1 MQPETE
7 QQNDTERMS
16 DLEIL
21 ERVLGGDRDLF
32 EIFVRRYSQRV
43 YRVTRSILRNASD
56 AEDIVQDTF
65 VSAYQHLAQFAGR
78 AQFSTWLTRIAI
90 HKALR
95 CASSRSREVPIGDT
109 FDAWMQRSG
118 GDYTRGPEHLAL
130 SSECAH
136 ILAQAVARL
145 PESYRKVVLL
155 RDFEELET
163 LTTAHR
169 LGISPTNVKA
179 RLHRAHRLLKQ
190 RLSGRHSQIRTS
202 EFATWY
208 HRKPV

>member
-1 MQPETE
+1 MRPETE
-7 QQNDTERMS
+7 QQKDSERMS
-16 DLEIL
+16 DLEVL
-21 ERVLGGDRDLF
+21 QRVLGGDRDLF
-32 EIFVRRYSQRV
+32 EVFVRRYSRRV
-43 YRVTRSILRNASD
+43 YRVTSSILRNPSD

-65 VSAYQHLAQFAGR
+65 VSAYQHLGQFAGR

-95 CASSRSREVPIGDT
+95 CASSRSREVSIGDT
-109 FDAWMQRSG
+109 FDTWMQRNG
-118 GDYTRGPEHLAL
+118 GEFIREPEHLAL
-130 SSECAH
+130 SSERAH

-155 RDFEELET
+155 RDFEELKT

-179 RLHRAHRLLKQ
+179 RSPRAP
-190 RLSGRHSQIRTS
+190 
-202 EFATWY
+202 ATETTAVG
-208 HRKPV
+208 PT